1 MPPNCKLKQMQVIS
15 KTVKNYDISDFLGSR
30 VLKIQPEIEWD
41 KKQCRKPVSYDLK
54 KQIM

>member
-1 MPPNCKLKQMQVIS
+1 MKVIS

-30 VLKIQPEIEWD
+30 VLKIQPEIEWHE
-41 KKQCRKPVSYDLK
+41 KQRRKLVSYDLN